1 MRLRFW
7 LKGLSTVAALL
18 VSSALLVAATDQG
31 QVGPP
36 SSASRN
42 QASILLEQIGPQA
55 VHVRDLADQLQTYEV
70 SPLRN
75 SAAPHSFQQAAFCCL
90 PTRGRTHEP

>member
-42 QASILLEQIGPQA
+42 EHPFCWSTSEHRQSMCAIWRISCRPTITI
-55 VHVRDLADQLQTYEV
+55 
-70 SPLRN
+70 
-75 SAAPHSFQQAAFCCL
+75 HS
-90 PTRGRTHEP
+90 